1 MPPPTEWLK
10 HMAPQLAP
18 VQSSGRRLLSV
29 MFASWFPHAHQQ
41 HFPKNQFSPAT
52 YLHSSWKIRVKPAS
66 PRKQG
71 TKDEGN
77 SSPWSCTFHYSHQMF
92 VNSLSSMTLSLGAA
106 ELFLPARPSQEAPP
120 ILINR
125 IIGYQETLNG
135 FKRLE
140 VMGADNG
147 LEGRCWNNP
156 FLTQQ
161 KEWLHDILLPRTVKG
176 SAHRNCKTPVTYIG
190 ISFGIISQTS
200 RTNKETDGSGFQR
213 RQQPA
218 ARVSAM

>member
-1 MPPPTEWLK
+1 MHTNNTSLKINFLQQPTCTVLGK
-10 HMAPQLAP
+10 YGLN
-18 VQSSGRRLLSV
+18 LL
-29 MFASWFPHAHQQ
+29 PHQE
-41 HFPKNQFSPAT
+41 
-52 YLHSSWKIRVKPAS
+52 
-66 PRKQG
+66 KQG

-92 VNSLSSMTLSLGAA
+92 VNSLSSVTLSLVAA
-106 ELFLPARPSQEAPP
+106 ELFLPALPSQEAPP

-140 VMGADNG
+140 VMGAENG
-147 LEGRCWNNP
+147 LEGRCWNNQ

-176 SAHRNCKTPVTYIG
+176 PTHRNYKTSVTYIG
-190 ISFGIISQTS
+190 ISFGIMSQTS
-200 RTNKETDGSGFQR
+200 RTNKETDGSGFRR
-213 RQQPA
+213 RQHPA
-218 ARVSAM
+218 VRGSAT